1 MWEKINYVSI
11 GTRKVPVEYIELHDM
26 LMIIDD
32 ALTNGFEL
40 KVENRCIY
48 YRWLNKN
55 LKKKEKETWKF
66 YSNQE
71 RT

>member
-1 MWEKINYVSI
+1 MWTIITEIFI
-11 GTRKVPVEYIELHDM
+11 GTKKVPMEYIELSDM

-48 YRWLNKN
+48 YR
-55 LKKKEKETWKF
+55 
-66 YSNQE
+66 
-71 RT
+71 

>member
-1 MWEKINYVSI
+1 MWEKITNISI
-11 GTRKVPVEYIELHDM
+11 GTRKVPIEYIELSDM

-40 KVENRCIY
+40 KVENHCIY

-71 RT
+71 RI

>member
-1 MWEKINYVSI
+1 MWTIITEISI
-11 GTRKVPVEYIELHDM
+11 ATEKVPIKYIELSDM

-48 YRWLNKN
+48 YRWLNKI
-55 LKKKEKETWKF
+55 
-66 YSNQE
+66 
-71 RT
+71 

>member
-1 MWEKINYVSI
+1 MWVIVDEISI
-11 GTRKVPVEYIELHDM
+11 GTEKVPMEYIELNDM

-48 YRWLNKN
+48 YR
-55 LKKKEKETWKF
+55 
-66 YSNQE
+66 
-71 RT
+71 